1 MCIVRAV
8 RLTEDALLIGTDPA
22 PPPARPRT
30 VVHIAGSF
38 GVGGTERQLIVLL
51 RGLDRAHW
59 RPRVICFRKTGALL
73 DSVLELGIDPIEI
86 ALEKTLIR
94 PNTALAILRLAAR
107 LRAEGAELVHCHDLY
122 SVLLGVPAARLIGVP
137 VIASRRDLGHH
148 VTRLQRPFL
157 RLALRS
163 ASIVLAN
170 AATVG
175 AQLEHAEGIPPS
187 KLAIVPNG
195 LDVAAFDTAA
205 HTVAAPAP
213 LGDGGSPT
221 VLTIAR
227 MTYPAKGHDDLLR
240 AAALVRARADVRFV
254 FVGDGPREPEIRR
267 LTATLGLA
275 DHITF
280 LGRRTDVPA
289 LIQRA
294 DIVCHPSR
302 MEGLPNAVM
311 EAMAAA
317 RPIVATTAGG
327 TPELLHH
334 GVHGLLVPPESPEGL
349 AESLL
354 ALVNDRALGSRLGAA
369 ARIRIEK
376 LFGVRALIARVDSL
390 YRDLLNRR

>member
-1 MCIVRAV
+1 MAMRA
-8 RLTEDALLIGTDPA
+8 RTRPEL
-22 PPPARPRT
+22 PRT

-51 RGLDRAHW
+51 RGLDRSRW

-73 DSVLELGIDPIEI
+73 DSVQRLGVDPIEI
-86 ALEKTLIR
+86 ALKSSLMR
-94 PNTALAILRLAAR
+94 PNTALAILRVAAR
-107 LRAEGAELVHCHDLY
+107 LRAEGADLVQCHDLY

-148 VTRLQRPFL
+148 VTALQRPFL

-163 ASIVLAN
+163 ATVVLAN

-175 AQLEHAEGIPPS
+175 AHLERDDGISPA

-195 LDVAAFDTAA
+195 LDVAVFDAA
-205 HTVAAPAP
+205 ARAPAAPAP
-213 LGDGGSPT
+213 VGDGGTPT

-227 MTYPAKGHDDLLR
+227 MTYPAKGHDDLLH

-254 FVGDGPREPEIRR
+254 LIGDGPREPAIRR
-267 LTATLGLA
+267 LASDLGLT
-275 DHITF
+275 DHIFF
-280 LGRRTDVPA
+280 LGRRADVPA
-289 LIQRA
+289 LIKRA

-327 TPELLHH
+327 TPELVQDGIHA
-334 GVHGLLVPPESPEGL
+334 LLVPPQSPAAL
-349 AESLL
+349 AEKILT
-354 ALVNDRALGSRLGAA
+354 LVNDRARGETLGAA
-369 ARIRIEK
+369 ARLRIERQ
-376 LFGVRALIARVDSL
+376 FSVDALIARVDSL
-390 YRDLLNRR
+390 YRSLLNGRTRDGIDER